1 MNPEAAWNRRRL
13 KAAALLTFLRYPR
26 ELRRRL
32 YTTNQ
37 LKRVRKE
44 TRRRTKVVD
53 VPEPSGVV
61 EKLLYLVLYP
71 LNERLA
77 TRRLRGSG
85 EVEMRN

>member
-13 KAAALLTFLRYPR
+13 KAALLTFLRYPQ

-37 LKRVRKE
+37 LKQVRKE

-53 VPEPSGVV
+53 VPEPRGQGEAVV
-61 EKLLYLVLYP
+61 PCFLKRGA
-71 LNERLA
+71 RLET
-77 TRRLRGSG
+77 TRPPGST
-85 EVEMRN
+85 